1 VTRAPATE
9 AIVRIEVAEYVPT
22 AMAKDDRGA
31 RPTLA
36 VRLIDAHR
44 SAIFLRHAVLCAR
57 DVVEIVDRKPAGI
70 DRCAGFLGS
79 HGFEGGKPSS
89 AHHAATPSSKKQTVV
104 ERRSRF
110 APSGH
115 VSDSADGENNRCS
128 NIPHHRHSAD
138 SRRAPT

>member
-70 DRCAGFLGS
+70 DQCAGFLGS

-89 AHHAATPSSKKQTVV
+89 AHHGRDTVV
-104 ERRSRF
+104 QETDGSRASFQVRPIRTRVRLRGRRKQ
-110 APSGH
+110 PM
-115 VSDSADGENNRCS
+115 
-128 NIPHHRHSAD
+128 
-138 SRRAPT
+138 